1 MTSKSSGGFDQT
13 ICYFVVVLTV
23 HLLLLQFWDKEN
35 KPIRNAHFHF
45 HFIIRHFNTV
55 NCRFAVCKK
64 FEVSHTVS
72 WVLSWGRHAVVGG
85 GGGDRG
91 QAVQTRSVKRTQL
104 RFFLVLHACYFLPFN
119 FISNSA
125 GLWFSLSIS
134 HVSHVAAK
142 SETKNPSWT
151 GKLQSLGPVDIDNCS
166 LLLNDN

>member
-55 NCRFAVCKK
+55 NCWFTVCKK

-72 WVLSWGRHAVVGG
+72 WVLSWGGTRLWVGG
-85 GGGDRG
+85 GGGLWTGCSDK
-91 QAVQTRSVKRTQL
+91 VKRTQL
-104 RFFLVLHACYFLPFN
+104 RFSLVLHVCYFLPFN

-151 GKLQSLGPVDIDNCS
+151 GKLQSLGPVDIDNCP